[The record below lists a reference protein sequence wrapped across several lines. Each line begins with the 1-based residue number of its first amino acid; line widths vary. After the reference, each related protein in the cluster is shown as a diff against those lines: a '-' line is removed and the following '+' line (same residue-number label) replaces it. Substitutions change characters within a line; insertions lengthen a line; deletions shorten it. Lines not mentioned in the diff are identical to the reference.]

1 MNAVRLT
8 HTDGGSIMEYDEA
21 ERGFSVRSA
30 FGTADDVLDRL
41 RGTRIDLDSTLV
53 GRATIEGRPLA
64 EPDLDQITLDSH
76 LQCLYDGGWRSVAAV
91 PMLRQSRIIGALVVR
106 RRTAG
111 PFTDETLDLLQN
123 FAAQSALAIHNAR
136 LFREVETKSAELQVV
151 SQHKSEFLA
160 SMSHEL
166 RTPLNAVIGFSEVLL
181 EKMFG
186 DLNERQEDYLRDIW
200 SSGKHL
206 LELLNEILD
215 LSKVE
220 AGKMELDLT
229 AFPVRG
235 ALEYAMSLVR
245 ERASL
250 HAIALSLDVAADLDV
265 VEADELRFKQV
276 VLNLVTNAVKF
287 TPAGG
292 SVTVRA
298 TREGDDL
305 VVAVTDT
312 GVGVP
317 PEDRDRIFESFQQ
330 GGRGAPKEEGTGLG
344 LTLSRRIVELLNGRL
359 WLTSEVGVGS
369 TFTFSIPL
377 VSSGSARGPS
387 PDASHSG
394 FPRVVLVEDDRP
406 SLDLFSAYLEGAA
419 LDVVVAR
426 DGEEGLDA
434 VRRQRAAAVILD
446 IRLPRM
452 DGWDVLRALKA
463 DPATATVPVVVVS
476 IVDERAKGLALGAAG
491 YLVKPVRRD
500 DLLQALADVG
510 VVDTSALTDT
520 SRA

>member
-186 DLNERQEDYLRDIW
+186 DLNERQEEYLHDIW

-229 AFPVRG
+229 AFSVRG

-292 SVTVRA
+292 SVTVSAR
-298 TREGDDL
+298 REGDDL

-359 WLTSEVGVGS
+359 WLTSEVGLGS
-369 TFTFSIPL
+369 TFAFSIPL
-377 VSSGSARGPS
+377 VSTGSARGPS
-387 PDASHSG
+387 PGDSMLASPASSWSRTIV
-394 FPRVVLVEDDRP
+394 PRWTCSP
-406 SLDLFSAYLEGAA
+406 
-419 LDVVVAR
+419 
-426 DGEEGLDA
+426 
-434 VRRQRAAAVILD
+434 
-446 IRLPRM
+446 P
-452 DGWDVLRALKA
+452 
-463 DPATATVPVVVVS
+463 
-476 IVDERAKGLALGAAG
+476 
-491 YLVKPVRRD
+491 
-500 DLLQALADVG
+500 
-510 VVDTSALTDT
+510 T
-520 SRA
+520 SRAPRSTSWWPETAKRGSRPYAGSSPRP

>member
-1 MNAVRLT
+1 
-8 HTDGGSIMEYDEA
+8 
-21 ERGFSVRSA
+21 
-30 FGTADDVLDRL
+30 
-41 RGTRIDLDSTLV
+41 LV
-53 GRATIEGRPLA
+53 GRATIERRPLA
-64 EPDLDQITLDSH
+64 VTDLDQVPLDSH

-91 PMLRQSRIIGALVVR
+91 PMLRQNRIIGALVVR
-106 RRTAG
+106 RKTAG
-111 PFTDETLDLLQN
+111 RFAEETLDLLQN

-136 LFREVETKSAELQVV
+136 LFREVEKKSAELQVV

-186 DLNERQEDYLRDIW
+186 DINERQEEYLRDIW

-220 AGKMELDLT
+220 AGKMELELSD
-229 AFPVRG
+229 FPVR
-235 ALEYAMSLVR
+235 ATLEYAMSLVR

-250 HAIALSLDVAADLDV
+250 HNIALDLDVAADLDV

-276 VLNLVTNAVKF
+276 VLNLLTNAVKF
-287 TPAGG
+287 TPPGG
-292 SVTVRA
+292 SVRVLA
-298 TREGDDL
+298 TRQGDDL
-305 VVAVTDT
+305 IVAVTDT

-359 WLTSEVGVGS
+359 WLTSEVGLGS
-369 TFTFSIPL
+369 TFAFSIPL
-377 VSSGSARGPS
+377 TPMTS
-387 PDASHSG
+387 PGTLEAAPTG

-406 SLDLFSAYLEGAA
+406 SIDLFSAYLEGAA
-419 LDVVVAR
+419 VDVVVAR
-426 DGEEGLDA
+426 DGEEGLDV
-434 VRRQRAAAVILD
+434 VRRMKPAAVVLD

-452 DGWDVLRALKA
+452 DGWEVLRALKSDPVTA
-463 DPATATVPVVVVS
+463 DVPVIVVS
-476 IVDERAKGLALGAAG
+476 IVDERPRGLALGAAE

-500 DLLQALADVG
+500 DLLSVLAEARVIDASEL
-510 VVDTSALTDT
+510 TS
-520 SRA
+520 SEG